1 MQSKIFHE
9 KTHYR
14 YPVIKE
20 KLDTHLMHSLLDMYK
35 KNRKSYMHKVLSN
48 YLKIKHFESS
58 KTPFRVDMFNLSW
71 YFIS

>member
-1 MQSKIFHE
+1 MQSKTFHE

-48 YLKIKHFESS
+48 CYA
-58 KTPFRVDMFNLSW
+58 
-71 YFIS
+71 ISGPKYISFYKL